1 MTVLDT
7 ACSLRSWREKD
18 FSLSHIVAQVLPC
31 SALFVRHFYMCS
43 SASFEVVEVAKPFI
57 FSEIKVLK
65 SWKPWP
71 HGSERNSPVI
81 MTPEVLSP

>member
-1 MTVLDT
+1 
-7 ACSLRSWREKD
+7 
-18 FSLSHIVAQVLPC
+18 
-31 SALFVRHFYMCS
+31 MCS